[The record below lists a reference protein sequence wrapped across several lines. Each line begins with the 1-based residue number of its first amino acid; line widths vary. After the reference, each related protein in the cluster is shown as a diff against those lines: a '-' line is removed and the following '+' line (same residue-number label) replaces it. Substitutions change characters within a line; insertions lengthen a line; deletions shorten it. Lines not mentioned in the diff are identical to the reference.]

1 MQGKEDLSYLEIKK
15 SKIAGSGVF
24 AKKNI
29 KKGSLIIIL
38 KGKICSS
45 EEISKRIKN
54 KIERPADPLQID
66 ASTYLDLNEI
76 SRTFNHSCDPNAFI
90 RGKNELVALR
100 DIKKDEEITYD
111 YSTTA
116 DEDEEELKNEHEIW
130 YCYFSCSCGSKS
142 CRHIIKQFKDLP
154 PKLKNF
160 YLKNKFAPNF
170 ILNKYKK

>member
-1 MQGKEDLSYLEIKK
+1 MQDEEDSSCLEIRK
-15 SKIAGSGVF
+15 SKIAGYGVF

-29 KKGSLIIIL
+29 KKGTLIITL
-38 KGKICSS
+38 KGEICSS
-45 EEISKRIKN
+45 EEISRRIKN
-54 KIERPADPLQID
+54 KVERPADPLQID

-76 SRTFNHSCDPNAFI
+76 SRTFNHSCNPNAFI

-116 DEDEEELKNEHEIW
+116 DEDEEEVKNEHGIW
-130 YCYFSCSCGSKS
+130 YFACSCGSKN
-142 CRHIIKQFKDLP
+142 CRHIIKQFKNLP

-160 YLKNKFAPNF
+160 YLKNKFAPDF